1 MKWPGYGHSMEG
13 FGVLKG
19 SSKAAS
25 PSPHPARREGVPV
38 GCLLVPILAPPS
50 TPLGWRCLP
59 GALRPPHT
67 LPAVCF
73 QFLLASAPPCL
84 LPIKKR
90 GKKYPR
96 HLLGVRLPEAPVSW
110 GCAGG
115 DGGCPRCPTSLL
127 VPVYVGYRAGNH
139 PATSLRPGLSPV
151 SLSSRLLHQWG
162 LGPTRLGDVGSSG
175 CLRTCPRE

>member
-1 MKWPGYGHSMEG
+1 MATAWRALGC
-13 FGVLKG
+13 
-19 SSKAAS
+19 SKAAAKLC
-25 PSPHPARREGVPV
+25 PR
-38 GCLLVPILAPPS
+38 VPILPGVNGTRGVLPVPIPAPPS
-50 TPLGWRCLP
+50 ALLGWRCLP

-96 HLLGVRLPEAPVSW
+96 HLLGARLPEAPVSW

-115 DGGCPRCPTSLL
+115 DGGCRRCSTSLL
-127 VPVYVGYRAGNH
+127 VPFC
-139 PATSLRPGLSPV
+139 
-151 SLSSRLLHQWG
+151 
-162 LGPTRLGDVGSSG
+162 VGSILQYP
-175 CLRTCPRE
+175 CAQVFLL